1 MLLSL
6 HKVTFSPTF
15 KGLSCKIAEKIM
27 RKGKRK
33 LRATATWFESGHI
46 PHNKGK
52 KQKELN
58 SQEGKDKKSVVYI
71 RPTDTEMSM
80 VQNNPIVDGE
90 MTETDSAA
98 SGGELYKTLRP
109 RPSSPL
115 EVEKKNSGSGDSRL
129 VLLVTCISCHWR
141 LWQGMR
147 TCKFF

>member
-52 KQKELN
+52 KTKGIKFSGRQR
-58 SQEGKDKKSVVYI
+58 QE
-71 RPTDTEMSM
+71 
-80 VQNNPIVDGE
+80 
-90 MTETDSAA
+90 
-98 SGGELYKTLRP
+98 
-109 RPSSPL
+109 
-115 EVEKKNSGSGDSRL
+115 
-129 VLLVTCISCHWR
+129 ISCVYQTHR
-141 LWQGMR
+141 YRNEHGSE
-147 TCKFF
+147 